1 MQFSSVMGVN
11 SWETAANSYTQCI
24 LPQMNCKTF
33 VIYYQKTR
41 KDAQKLSPLLQ
52 KTTLT
57 VLLVCPGDEHELN
70 VCCTCCI
77 YRGPNNTWRMEP
89 MNLPLTPGI
98 QTNLER
104 FVESWGWMVWFSSF
118 TYMNGRWFWAGG
130 RLWPQV
136 LVACDHNFWSLV
148 TAWTVMVSLFL
159 AGGNIWSCWGVTSGG
174 KRIIWWCWRVN
185 FCGRRS
191 IWWNLASTE

>member
-1 MQFSSVMGVN
+1 MSMCLSYSWLTRNNVHRRRYCFGNITLDQLLWPTIQGPIWPAWPDPDMQFSSGIGVN

-52 KTTLT
+52 KNTLT
-57 VLLVCPGDEHELN
+57 VFVFLVCPGDEHELN

-98 QTNLER
+98 QTHLER
-104 FVESWGWMVWFSSF
+104 FVESWGWMVWFSSL
-118 TYMNGRWFWAGG
+118 TYMNGRWF
-130 RLWPQV
+130 LWK
-136 LVACDHNFWSLV
+136 C
-148 TAWTVMVSLFL
+148 
-159 AGGNIWSCWGVTSGG
+159 
-174 KRIIWWCWRVN
+174 R
-185 FCGRRS
+185 
-191 IWWNLASTE
+191 